1 MKTSTKRVLIG
12 GGAVTVAIGS
22 VLAGASVTSAS
33 IENPEAAEPEMVI
46 EQVAQDADGGWYS
59 CRVDVEDGQFGVAV
73 AETEVGTA
81 PIEVPGGADSGVV
94 VASGT
99 VSAVELSEGDLE
111 AMFEATPGA
120 EGAIAVEV
128 FDGVAVGGASVD
140 AAGEVGDIAWAV
152 PTDDALKAAGVEVEM
167 PEPADIR
174 PGTDAECEALL
185 GS

>member
-22 VLAGASVTSAS
+22 VLAGASVTSAA

-81 PIEVPGGADSGVV
+81 PIEVPVGADSGVV

-111 AMFEATPGA
+111 AMFEVTPGA

-128 FDGVAVGGASVD
+128 LDGVAVGGAGAD
-140 AAGEVGDIAWAV
+140 GDGDIAWAV
-152 PTDDALKAAGVEVEM
+152 PTDDALKVAGVEVEM